1 MNNSDSIDIEALD
14 AMTAWLVAEQK
25 ANRGIKR
32 NPLEA
37 WLDACKITALPWVN
51 PFLNLMN
58 FPEGLIEQQAV
69 LRQIEEQLAQL
80 REEDPDRDPEPPI
93 REMRQQLAN
102 QTTPEL
108 ASKFEDWVERHFID
122 REIWAALYNW
132 RTILYRAVHSPSL
145 SPPVGLQRLRAQI
158 YQWFSPEQYKELES
172 QLLHLAP
179 PPSEKE
185 KEVGLTSLCSD
196 ALTIEEINHHES
208 TISALKL
215 LKIELTER
223 EWNEMMT
230 WAENLG
236 EEMGMLPEELQGYS
250 SVI

>member
-1 MNNSDSIDIEALD
+1 MNNSDSIDFEALE
-14 AMTAWLVAEQK
+14 AITAIALAASK
-25 ANRGIKR
+25 GSKR

-58 FPEGLIEQQAV
+58 FPDGLIEQQAV

-80 REEDPDRDPEPPI
+80 REEDPHRDPEPLI

-108 ASKFEDWVERHFID
+108 ASKFEEWVERHFID
-122 REIWAALYNW
+122 WEISANLRNW
-132 RTILYRAVHSPSL
+132 RTILYRAVHDPSL

-158 YQWFSPEQYKELES
+158 YQWFSPEQYEELES

-185 KEVGLTSLCSD
+185 KEVGLTSLCAD
-196 ALTIEEINHHES
+196 ALTIEEINYHES

-215 LKIELTER
+215 LKIELTET
-223 EWNEMMT
+223 EWNELMT
-230 WAENLG
+230 WAETLG
-236 EEMGMLPEELQGYS
+236 EEMGMLPEELQGYFL
-250 SVI
+250 IH